1 MKKVLILS
9 NSSSGL
15 YEFRNELLLDMMTDN
30 EVYVSLP
37 DMDHYYDDLAK
48 EGCHMIH
55 TEFERRGMNP
65 LKDIKLYIEYRKIIK
80 KIKPD
85 VVCTYTI
92 KPNIYGGMASRMS
105 RVPYICNITGLGTAI
120 QGGGLLAKVLVMMY
134 KVATKKAKTIFFQ
147 NEYNRDFM
155 MSKGIAANNARLLP
169 GSGVNLEKHVYRD
182 YPSEENGIRILSVLR
197 IMKDKGIEEYF
208 DTVDKL
214 GSNEV
219 KFSLAG
225 NYEEET
231 KEKYEP
237 ILNRLVEEGKLIYL
251 GFVDEM
257 DDVYAS
263 HHMVL
268 HPSYH
273 EGLSNVCLEAAACGR
288 PVLASDV
295 PGCKETIVDNKSGIL
310 FRVRD
315 AEAVVNSVKRF
326 LKYSTKERESMGL
339 AGREYVE
346 ANYDR
351 KIVID
356 EYRKA
361 LNTIFE

>member
-1 MKKVLILS
+1 LKKILILS

-15 YEFRNELLLDMMTDN
+15 YEFRNEILLDMMTYS

-37 DMDHYYDDLAK
+37 DMDHYYDDLAE

-85 VVCTYTI
+85 FVCTYTI
-92 KPNIYGGMASRMS
+92 KPNIYGGLASRVS
-105 RVPYICNITGLGTAI
+105 KVPYVCNITGLGTAI
-120 QGGGLLAKVLVMMY
+120 QGGGLLSKVLVEMY

-147 NEYNRDFM
+147 NEYNKDFM
-155 MSKGIAANNARLLP
+155 MSHGVVSDNAKLLP
-169 GSGVNLEKHVYRD
+169 GSGVNLEKHAYRD

-197 IMKDKGIEEYF
+197 IMKDKGIEEFF
-208 DTVDKL
+208 DTVDRL
-214 GSNEV
+214 GSKEV
-219 KFSLAG
+219 QFSLAG

-231 KEKYEP
+231 REKYEP
-237 ILNRLVEEGKLIYL
+237 ILNRLVEEGKLNYL

-263 HHMVL
+263 HHVVL

-295 PGCKETIVDNKSGIL
+295 PGCKETIVDNKSGML
-310 FRVRD
+310 FRAKD
-315 AEAVVNSVKRF
+315 TEAVTNSVKHL
-326 LKYSTKERESMGL
+326 LKCTTKEREAMGL
-339 AGREYVE
+339 AGREHVE

-351 KIVID
+351 KIVIA
-356 EYRKA
+356 EYREA
-361 LNTIFE
+361 LNCD